1 MGPFTSIIVK
11 FEAYLMIIC
20 MSLPCEGHSALG
32 YILEGLKIRVHA
44 IPLFAIVCFLCG
56 VSLFLGF
63 PVALLLAALV
73 LIQLKLSLFIAQEV
87 ISRA

>member
-11 FEAYLMIIC
+11 FVAYLMIIC

-32 YILEGLKIRVHA
+32 YILEGLRIPVHA
-44 IPLFAIVCFLCG
+44 IPLFAIVCLLCG
-56 VSLFLGF
+56 VSLFLGI
-63 PVALLLAALV
+63 PIALLLAALV
-73 LIQLKLSLFIAQEV
+73 LVQLKLSLFVSQEV